1 MRTERVVTKNRDEES
16 TSKII
21 QSFINLGWAYTGI
34 SELGNGYILRFDWD
48 RETPAVYPKSHWD

>member
-48 RETPAVYPKSHWD
+48 TETPAVYPKSHWD